1 MDNIFNKYRGF
12 VCIYIDDILVY
23 NKSIEKHVS
32 YLKLVLS
39 GFLKHGIVIS
49 GKKTQFFRKKIE
61 VSGVEIGDGK
71 IKLQPHIT
79 KKILSTHNVRNIKA
93 LQQF

>member
-1 MDNIFNKYRGF
+1 MESL
-12 VCIYIDDILVY
+12 LVV
-23 NKSIEKHVS
+23 KKLSSSEKN
-32 YLKLVLS
+32 
-39 GFLKHGIVIS
+39 
-49 GKKTQFFRKKIE
+49 IE

-79 KKILSTHNVRNIKA
+79 KKILGTHNVRNIKA